1 MESSVI
7 ASLIV
12 AVIASLIT
20 SQLAFHRFRSQKG
33 WERRA
38 KAYDDVVIALH
49 QMSLVLQTE
58 VRAVVSGRVLSDKEQ
73 KKCNA
78 RYSEA
83 RLEVARVATLG
94 GYILGSDARDELKNF
109 LELKSDPNDSWGEVV
124 INSQSETIA
133 YLNKMIELARKDL
146 GVNDAD

>member
-1 MESSVI
+1 MESSVV

-12 AVIASLIT
+12 AVIATLIT
-20 SQLAFHRFRSQKG
+20 SQLAFHRFRSQK
-33 WERRA
+33 
-38 KAYDDVVIALH
+38 AYDDVVIALH
-49 QMSLVLQTE
+49 EMSSALQTE
-58 VRAVVSGRVLSDKEQ
+58 VTALVGGRTLSDEEQ
-73 KKCNA
+73 QKCEA
-78 RYSEA
+78 KYSEA

-124 INSQSETIA
+124 INSQSATTA
-133 YLNKMIELARKDL
+133 CLNKMIELARKDL

>member
-49 QMSLVLQTE
+49 EMSLALQTE
-58 VRAVVSGRVLSDKEQ
+58 VRALVGGRALSDEEQ
-73 KKCNA
+73 ENCDTK
-78 RYSEA
+78 YSEA

-94 GYILGSDARDELKNF
+94 GYILGSDARDKLRDF
-109 LELKSDPNDSWGEVV
+109 LELKSDPNDSWDEVI
-124 INSQSETIA
+124 INSHSETTA
-133 YLNKMIELARKDL
+133 CLNKMIELARKDL
-146 GVNDAD
+146 GVNDRR